1 MSADV
6 CETCATRRGF
16 SYAPHRRHNA
26 SHSTPRAQRME
37 KMKDKK
43 TNKKTNPE
51 LLTLTAENIDDV
63 YEAVSKELLDVRKQ
77 CQRLEAIKKECVAV
91 IEKEGKTERWHLAGY
106 TEMVFLRR
114 QNDIIKMLKE
124 NDLFSEEF
132 TTTARVPRIKRNEES
147 EA

>member
-1 MSADV
+1 
-6 CETCATRRGF
+6 
-16 SYAPHRRHNA
+16 
-26 SHSTPRAQRME
+26 ME

>member
-1 MSADV
+1 
-6 CETCATRRGF
+6 
-16 SYAPHRRHNA
+16 
-26 SHSTPRAQRME
+26 
-37 KMKDKK
+37 MKDKK

-132 TTTARVPRIKRNEES
+132 TTTARVPRIKRNEKS